1 MRGLCFAVLVV
12 LFLLPLSC
20 PLVLPRVTAALCVC
34 FQTAVVFSGFA
45 STLSSPLTS
54 LTDASVAGL
63 PKDDLHRQ
71 TKEVNELT
79 TTVTDDLTKL
89 ADKKKTE
96 IEAV

>member
-1 MRGLCFAVLVV
+1 MRALFCAAVA
-12 LFLLPLSC
+12 LLAPV
-20 PLVLPRVTAALCVC
+20 PDTAASASSAGGAAVC
-34 FQTAVVFSGFA
+34 KTCAL
-45 STLSSPLTS
+45 LSSPTTS
-54 LTDASVAGL
+54 LRTYKPAGL

-79 TTVTDDLTKL
+79 TAVTDDLTKL

>member
-1 MRGLCFAVLVV
+1 MLLLHCLLPCLIL
-12 LFLLPLSC
+12 LFLLP
-20 PLVLPRVTAALCVC
+20 VLAALRVATVC
-34 FQTAVVFSGFA
+34 KTCAL
-45 STLSSPLTS
+45 LSSPTTS
-54 LTDASVAGL
+54 LRTYKPAGL

-79 TTVTDDLTKL
+79 TAVTDDLTKL